1 MSHILIAGL
10 GDLGTGLA
18 ETLLA
23 EGHRVSAIRR
33 GDRCPPGV
41 ELYSQDLT
49 EGAALLPPDQVDLL
63 VIIMTPSEYS
73 EAGYL
78 KAFVRAP
85 LTLLDA
91 LAQQQPLPP
100 VVFVSSS
107 AVFGDQDGEVDE
119 LTPPTPSRYN
129 GKVLLAAEEEISTR
143 TMATVVRF
151 SGIYGPGRHRQID
164 KAVRL
169 ARGEEP
175 LPSAQWTNR
184 IHRDDCVGLLKQ
196 VADGWLAGQEMPP
209 LVMGTDQVGGRNLD
223 VLQWLA
229 EQQGLALAVPDT
241 APSGKRITSRYL
253 SQGHYTLQYPGY
265 REGYAQVLA
274 ARGEGANGVKSR

>member
-10 GDLGTGLA
+10 GDLGSGLA
-18 ETLLA
+18 QVLLA

-33 GDRCPPGV
+33 GQQCPAGV

-49 EGAALLPPDQVDLL
+49 EGAAMLPPDQVDLL

-107 AVFGDQDGEVDE
+107 AVFGELAGEVDE
-119 LTPPTPSRYN
+119 LTSPRPSRYN
-129 GKVLLAAEEEISTR
+129 GKVLLAAEEEISAR
-143 TMATVVRF
+143 SMATVVRF
-151 SGIYGPGRHRQID
+151 TGIYGPGRYRQID
-164 KAVRL
+164 KAARL
-169 ARGEEP
+169 ARGEEA
-175 LPSAQWTNR
+175 LPASQWTNR
-184 IHRDDCVGLLKQ
+184 IHRDDCVGLLHC
-196 VADGWLAGQEMPP
+196 VVSGWLEGQEMPP
-209 LVMGTDQVGGRNLD
+209 LVVGTDSVGGRNLD
-223 VLQWLA
+223 MLQWLA
-229 EQQGLALAVPDT
+229 QQQGLSLEVPGDT
-241 APSGKRITSRYL
+241 RDAPPAGKQVRSRYI
-253 SQGHYTLQYPGY
+253 SQGHYTLKYPGY
-265 REGYAQVLA
+265 REGYARVLA
-274 ARGEGANGVKSR
+274 DRDS

>member
-18 ETLLA
+18 EKLLA
-23 EGHRVSAIRR
+23 DGHRVSAIRR
-33 GDRCPPGV
+33 GDTCPAGV

-49 EGAALLPPDQVDLL
+49 AGAAMLPPDQVDVL

-73 EAGYL
+73 EEGYL

-107 AVFGDQDGEVDE
+107 AVFGELSGQVDE
-119 LTPPTPSRYN
+119 ATPPNPARYN
-129 GKVLLAAEEEISTR
+129 GKVLLAAEEEISVR
-143 TMATVVRF
+143 AMSTVVRF
-151 SGIYGPGRHRQID
+151 TGIYGPGRHRQID
-164 KAVRL
+164 KAARL
-169 ARGEEP
+169 ARSEEP
-175 LPSAQWTNR
+175 LPEAQWTNR
-184 IHRDDCVGLLKQ
+184 IHRDDCVGLLHS
-196 VADGWLAGQEMPP
+196 VVNGWLQGREMPP
-209 LVMGTDQVGGRNLD
+209 LVVGTDNVGGRNLD

-229 EQQGLALAVPDT
+229 EQQGLTLDVPDD
-241 APSGKRITSRYL
+241 APVGKQVKSLYI

-265 REGYAQVLA
+265 QDGYAQVLA
-274 ARGEGANGVKSR
+274 ER